1 MLSNFIL
8 PILDPIF
15 IFRYSIWS
23 IRISTQFGSGI
34 SGLTVAISLY
44 PRKVTLV
51 TKRKLGEMSSSAW
64 AQGGIAAAVN
74 KQDSSSI
81 HFDDTIKVSSGLS
94 NKVAVREITEK
105 AYDVV
110 KFLENI
116 GVNFD
121 REGGELSL
129 SKEAAHS
136 KRRVLKVNGD
146 QSGKFIVEKLILHAK
161 KLGHVT
167 FVENVSID
175 HITKDESNE
184 CSGVIGHIHQNNI
197 VDNIVF
203 FQSPNVILA
212 TGGIGSIYAYTTNPR
227 DVYGEGIS
235 LAATAGAEL
244 VDLEFVQFHPTAL
257 DIGLDPNPL
266 LTEAIRGE
274 GATLVDENNNRFMK
288 NIHHLAELAPRDIV
302 SRAIHRLKINGN
314 SGSTA

>member
-1 MLSNFIL
+1 ME
-8 PILDPIF
+8 
-15 IFRYSIWS
+15 SIYKS
-23 IRISTQFGSGI
+23 DVVIVGSGI

-116 GVNFD
+116 GVTVD

-146 QSGKFIVEKLILHAK
+146 QSGKFIVEKLSLI
-161 KLGHVT
+161 
-167 FVENVSID
+167 
-175 HITKDESNE
+175 HI
-184 CSGVIGHIHQNNI
+184 
-197 VDNIVF
+197 
-203 FQSPNVILA
+203 
-212 TGGIGSIYAYTTNPR
+212 
-227 DVYGEGIS
+227 
-235 LAATAGAEL
+235 
-244 VDLEFVQFHPTAL
+244 
-257 DIGLDPNPL
+257 
-266 LTEAIRGE
+266 
-274 GATLVDENNNRFMK
+274 
-288 NIHHLAELAPRDIV
+288 
-302 SRAIHRLKINGN
+302 
-314 SGSTA
+314 

>member
-1 MLSNFIL
+1 M
-8 PILDPIF
+8 
-15 IFRYSIWS
+15 
-23 IRISTQFGSGI
+23 
-34 SGLTVAISLY
+34 
-44 PRKVTLV
+44 
-51 TKRKLGEMSSSAW
+51 
-64 AQGGIAAAVN
+64 
-74 KQDSSSI
+74 
-81 HFDDTIKVSSGLS
+81 
-94 NKVAVREITEK
+94 
-105 AYDVV
+105 
-110 KFLENI
+110 
-116 GVNFD
+116 
-121 REGGELSL
+121 

-146 QSGKFIVEKLILHAK
+146 QSGKFIVEKLILQAK

-175 HITKDESNE
+175 HITKDENNE

-197 VDNIVF
+197 VDNIVY

-288 NIHHLAELAPRDIV
+288 NIHHLVELAPRDIV

-314 SGSTA
+314 STFLDCRKFKLNNFEKLFPTAGKYLRNANINMEKELIPIIPAAHYHMGATKVNLDGMTSISVYGHAAKQVTGRMVLMGSQVILYLKRCLCNAR